1 MMTEAQVLQVQE
13 LTLSDRCDA
22 CGAAAQVRAT
32 LLSGELLFCGHHA
45 RKHYDALAKTALTLY
60 DPNDSLP
67 VLEGDSKDA
76 QAPDI
81 IVPTT
86 EGGNDG

>member
-1 MMTEAQVLQVQE
+1 MTETQVLQVQE

-45 RKHYDALAKTALTLY
+45 RKHYAVLVKTALTVY

>member
-1 MMTEAQVLQVQE
+1 
-13 LTLSDRCDA
+13 
-22 CGAAAQVRAT
+22 

-45 RKHYDALAKTALTLY
+45 RKHYAVLVKTALTIY